1 MLLTLLLT
9 QGSAGSTNYTL
20 TANPGTYS
28 LTGGTAS
35 LKVGRKITA
44 NAGSYTLSGGSAV
57 LKAGRRLTANA
68 GTYSLT
74 GGSATLTKSVAGIS
88 YTLTANPGT
97 YALTG
102 GAASLKAGRQIT
114 ALAGAYGITGGS
126 AQLKTGRVLTAVAGS
141 YQVTG
146 GSATLTKTGA
156 VAYTLTALP
165 GVYQLTGGSAE
176 LTVSTPNNNRAGFE
190 MGGRKVYI
198 KRGKRIHIFDTV
210 EDADAWVEAEQQ
222 TRRAIQKAKVSS
234 KRKPKVYQALDE
246 QIPHQVIQ
254 LDALQSLVE
263 YYGIPVELPTLEA
276 QQDWMEVARIALL
289 AREMQDE
296 EEVEMLLIA

>member
-9 QGSAGSTNYTL
+9 QGSAGSINYTL
-20 TANPGTYS
+20 TGNAGSYT

-57 LKAGRRLTANA
+57 LKVGRQLTANA

-88 YTLTANPGT
+88 YTLTASPGT

-114 ALAGAYGITGGS
+114 ALAGAYGVTGGS
-126 AQLKTGRVLTAVAGS
+126 AQLKTGRV
-141 YQVTG
+141 
-146 GSATLTKTGA
+146 
-156 VAYTLTALP
+156 LTALP

-176 LTVSTPNNNRAGFE
+176 LTVTTPNNNRAGFE

-222 TRRAIQKAKVSS
+222 ATQAIEKAKGKKKLKAKAKVY
-234 KRKPKVYQALDE
+234 KALDE
-246 QIPHQVIQ
+246 QLPHEVIR
-254 LDALQSLVE
+254 LDWLESLVAHFN
-263 YYGIPVELPTLEA
+263 IPVELPTLEA
-276 QQDWMEVARIALL
+276 KQDWMEVARIALM
-289 AREMQDE
+289 AQEMQDE
-296 EEVEMLLIA
+296 EEVELLLMA